1 MKAIILCGGF
11 ATRLEPITKFVPKP
25 LLPIGGKP
33 ILDYILTDLS
43 ADGLDEI
50 DIHIS
55 TNHKFYDQFDYYL
68 DHRKEKLKRS
78 NIRVC
83 KEPSTHNGNK
93 FGAIKGILHTINT
106 FGIDDDV
113 IIIAGDN
120 FYDFTL
126 KGCINDFMKDRQ
138 LTICVH
144 PVGSFEEAKR
154 FGVVEMEG
162 DFIKAFHEKPPEP
175 VSKLIS
181 TGIYL
186 IPREYIRLVH
196 KYIEDKNNPDAP
208 GFFIQWLVNN
218 GTNIKG
224 YKTSGKWFDIGT
236 LATYEEV
243 FKLYEK
249 DAALPQRNAST

>member
-1 MKAIILCGGF
+1 METKAIILCGGY
-11 ATRLEPITKFVPKP
+11 AVRLEPITKFIPKP

-33 ILDYILTDLS
+33 ILDYIINDLNG
-43 ADGLDEI
+43 DGLDEI

-55 TNHKFYDQFDYYL
+55 TNHKFFDQFDYYL
-68 DHRKEKLKRS
+68 AHRREKLKRS

-93 FGAIKGILHTINT
+93 FGAIKGILHTIDH
-106 FGIDDDV
+106 FKIDDDV

-126 KGCINDFMKDRQ
+126 KDCIKEFMDKRA

-144 PVGSFEEAKR
+144 PVDSFDDAKR
-154 FGVVEMEG
+154 FGVVEMDG
-162 DFIKAFHEKPPEP
+162 DFIKAFHEKPQQP

-186 IPREYIRLVH
+186 IPKESLHMVR
-196 KYIEDKNNPDAP
+196 KYLDDKNNPDAP
-208 GFFIQWLVNN
+208 GFFIQWLVENN
-218 GTNIKG
+218 VKIVG
-224 YKTSGKWFDIGT
+224 YQTSGKWFDIGT

-243 FKLYEK
+243 FKLYEGS
-249 DAALPQRNAST
+249 AASVK